1 VNYNFSSL
9 KVRTIPLNFG
19 SVLVASSGGFT
30 KTSTRIPSRSNQ
42 LPYFLAKLCG
52 IFTRKLIAMISPNN
66 GKCTSKPQTVKE
78 ITSWTY

>member
-1 VNYNFSSL
+1 VNYDFSSI

-30 KTSTRIPSRSNQ
+30 KMSTRIPSHSNQ
-42 LPYFLAKLCG
+42 LPYFLTKLHG
-52 IFTRKLIAMISPNN
+52 IFARKLIAIISPNN
-66 GKCTSKPQTVKE
+66 GKCASKPQMVKE